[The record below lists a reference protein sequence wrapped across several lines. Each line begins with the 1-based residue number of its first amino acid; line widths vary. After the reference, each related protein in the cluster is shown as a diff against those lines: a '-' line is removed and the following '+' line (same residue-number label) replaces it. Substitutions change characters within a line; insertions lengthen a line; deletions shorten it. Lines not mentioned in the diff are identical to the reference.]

1 MPKEDK
7 IEVEGVVIQNHGSD
21 YEVEIDLWSN
31 KYRVI
36 AYMSG
41 KMKQHKITVIPGDKV
56 QVELNEIDPT
66 KWRITFRF
74 KK

>member
-1 MPKEDK
+1 MAKEDK
-7 IEVEGVVIQNHGSD
+7 IEVEGIVIQNHGSD
-21 YEVEIDLWSN
+21 YEVEVDLWEI
-31 KYRVI
+31 KHRVI

-41 KMKQHKITVIPGDKV
+41 KMKQHKITVIPWDKV
-56 QVELNEIDPT
+56 QIELNEIDPR

>member
-1 MPKEDK
+1 MAKEEK
-7 IEVEGVVIQNHGSD
+7 IEVEGIVIQNHWSD
-21 YEVEIDLWSN
+21 YEVEIDLGGN

-56 QVELNEIDPT
+56 QIELNEIDPS

>member
-1 MPKEDK
+1 MAKEEK
-7 IEVEGVVIQNHGSD
+7 IEVEWIVLQNYWSD
-21 YEVEIDLWSN
+21 YEVEIDLWWV

-36 AYMSG
+36 AYISG
-41 KMKQHKITVIPGDKV
+41 KMKQHKITVIPWDRV
-56 QVELNEIDPT
+56 QIELNEIDPT